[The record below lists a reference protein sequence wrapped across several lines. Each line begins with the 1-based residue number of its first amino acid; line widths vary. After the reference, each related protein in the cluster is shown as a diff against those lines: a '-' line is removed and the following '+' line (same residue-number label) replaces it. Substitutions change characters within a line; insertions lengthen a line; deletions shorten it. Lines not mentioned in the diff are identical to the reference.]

1 MNVTAASAT
10 TPSFLT
16 VYPAGVTMPTASN
29 LNFGIQATN
38 VASANRVTVGVGTA
52 GQIDVY
58 NHTGSVN
65 VDVDVD
71 GYYSGSGGTGSA
83 FVPITPVRVADTR
96 TASTVGTETPIAA
109 NTTESFLLATTTPV
123 SGIPTTATAVATNV
137 TVVPGAKD
145 GYLTVYPTSDT
156 TPPVASSVNWVGNQS
171 PAVPN
176 FTIVDTAG
184 TGSVDLYAS
193 AGAAINVV
201 IDAFGYFVAPTV
213 ATATLAVAVPSAL
226 VGAPTVTV
234 SANGTATVAIDAT
247 VKDGAA
253 GPLVGNDTVLFTATP
268 SVSGD
273 ICGTFSSPTA
283 VTDSSGVATVT
294 YTAPAYT
301 STTAAVCTISVEDSL
316 YGQVGYG
323 LIVNSSANIVTVTAS
338 PTSVL
343 EGDSASSPVVVAW
356 GEHGDRRGYA
366 RYRVLGRQR
375 HGGLHH
381 DGCQVRDV
389 EHRDGVDRSDRH
401 RGLDHLYGRYGC
413 YAHSRSRL
421 LHHHRRGHDHPRY
434 GHGHDRPDGG
444 PGDLPAHGD
453 L

>member
-96 TASTVGTETPIAA
+96 TASTVGTETSIAA

-213 ATATLAVAVPSAL
+213 ATATLAIAVPSAL

-294 YTAPAYT
+294 YTAPRT
-301 STTAAVCTISVEDSL
+301 PL
-316 YGQVGYG
+316 PPQR
-323 LIVNSSANIVTVTAS
+323 SA
-338 PTSVL
+338 P
-343 EGDSASSPVVVAW
+343 
-356 GEHGDRRGYA
+356 
-366 RYRVLGRQR
+366 
-375 HGGLHH
+375 
-381 DGCQVRDV
+381 
-389 EHRDGVDRSDRH
+389 
-401 RGLDHLYGRYGC
+401 
-413 YAHSRSRL
+413 SR
-421 LHHHRRGHDHPRY
+421 
-434 GHGHDRPDGG
+434 
-444 PGDLPAHGD
+444 
-453 L
+453 

>member
-96 TASTVGTETPIAA
+96 TASTVGTETSIAA

-176 FTIVDTAG
+176 FTIADTAG

-213 ATATLAVAVPSAL
+213 ATATLDITVPGRRLWAL
-226 VGAPTVTV
+226 PVTV
-234 SANGTATVAIDAT
+234 SANGTHDRCHRRH
-247 VKDGAA
+247 GE
-253 GPLVGNDTVLFTATP
+253 GR
-268 SVSGD
+268 
-273 ICGTFSSPTA
+273 
-283 VTDSSGVATVT
+283 SSG
-294 YTAPAYT
+294 P
-301 STTAAVCTISVEDSL
+301 
-316 YGQVGYG
+316 
-323 LIVNSSANIVTVTAS
+323 N
-338 PTSVL
+338 
-343 EGDSASSPVVVAW
+343 
-356 GEHGDRRGYA
+356 RR
-366 RYRVLGRQR
+366 Q
-375 HGGLHH
+375 
-381 DGCQVRDV
+381 
-389 EHRDGVDRSDRH
+389 
-401 RGLDHLYGRYGC
+401 
-413 YAHSRSRL
+413 
-421 LHHHRRGHDHPRY
+421 
-434 GHGHDRPDGG
+434 
-444 PGDLPAHGD
+444 
-453 L
+453 